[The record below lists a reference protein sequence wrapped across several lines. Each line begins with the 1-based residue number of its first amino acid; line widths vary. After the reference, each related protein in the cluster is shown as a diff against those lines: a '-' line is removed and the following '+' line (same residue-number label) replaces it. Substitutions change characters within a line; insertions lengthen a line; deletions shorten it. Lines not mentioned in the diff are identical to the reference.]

1 MKKRR
6 SLLLLMLALMAGLIA
21 GPGVGQQ
28 AKGDPSDKEAIAKN
42 AEAFIEAFGKGDA
55 AALAAFF
62 SEDADVTGA
71 TGVRLKGR
79 AAIEKAL
86 KSMFAENKGVQ
97 LRIESDSLRFL
108 TPDVAVEDGTSFSI
122 PPDGAPP
129 HRVRYTIVH
138 VKKDGKWHLNSMRNA
153 PYVPPSNHEHL
164 SVLEWI
170 VGNWSAESET
180 GEAQHLSLSW
190 TDNQNFIVGTF
201 KTSIKGVSV
210 GEATHWVGWDPRTK
224 RIRSWIFDAAG
235 GFGEGEWL
243 KEGDNWVVKA
253 TSVQQDGKPSAMT
266 FHLGRGGADTIRLQ
280 ATNRNVNGEN
290 LPDTREFRLKR
301 VKESVP

>member
-1 MKKRR
+1 MKKQRVLA
-6 SLLLLMLALMAGLIA
+6 LLLLALTAGLVA

-42 AEAFIEAFGKGDA
+42 AEAFVETFAKGDA
-55 AALAAFF
+55 TALASFWT
-62 SEDADVTGA
+62 EDADVTGA
-71 TGVRLKGR
+71 TGVHLKGR

-86 KSMFAENKGVQ
+86 KTIFAENKGAQ

-108 TPDVAVEDGTSFSI
+108 TPDVAIEDGTSFSI

-138 VKKDGKWHLNSMRNA
+138 VKKDGKWYLNSMRNA

-164 SVLEWI
+164 RALGWI

-190 TDNQNFIVGTF
+190 TEGQNFIVGTF
-201 KTSIKGVSV
+201 KQSVKGVSV

-224 RIRSWIFDAAG
+224 RVRSWIFDAAG
-235 GFGEGEWL
+235 GFGEGEWI
-243 KEGDNWVVKA
+243 KEGDKWAVKA
-253 TSVQQDGKPSAMT
+253 TSVHQDGKPASMT
-266 FHLGRGGADTIRLQ
+266 IHLGPVDGNTIRLQ
-280 ATNRNVNGEN
+280 ATNRNVNGDT
-290 LPDTREFRLKR
+290 LPDTKEFKLKR
-301 VKESVP
+301 VK